1 MRPSFI
7 TSLVLVLAIVVPL
20 TAHCENTG
28 AASSAHSDASV
39 RTDIVL
45 RVADLPAADRARL
58 YERNDAI
65 EAALATGLPT
75 WRSFDPN
82 ETLSETLAELAKYG
96 VDVGDGALVNFD
108 HIETTM
114 PASRRAEVQALPY
127 VYLVRNPVGMT
138 ESCVAGQPCQSA
150 GSAQIGS
157 DVANA
162 AGIAGTGVKV
172 AIIDDGFRNLNNT
185 ILAGELPAIPAANTF
200 LVNNNGGPTP
210 NTVINPAPGS
220 NDALSI
226 TDFHGEHGT
235 AAAEVVHEV
244 APNASLYLYGL
255 RSATDGTVTIG
266 QIEKAIR
273 HAADTTGADVILV
286 PMSAVTTIRDPIGI
300 PSGGKNPFTD
310 DIDYATS
317 LGKTVVVSAGNE
329 AFTNFEQTFAPCTDC
344 TDAHRRHL
352 RRGDRT
358 TRATTPSTPRCSA
371 TRSTRS
377 RLSRSTNSL
386 MSRTSS

>member
-1 MRPSFI
+1 MTALRKHPSMKSI
-7 TSLVLVLAIVVPL
+7 AHASRTTRGSLVLGVVGAGAMLAAVLAIAEPARA
-20 TAHCENTG
+20 TADHQ
-28 AASSAHSDASV
+28 AAAATQADRV
-39 RTDIVL
+39 KTDIVL

-162 AGIAGTGVKV
+162 AGITGTGVKV

-185 ILAGELPAIPAANTF
+185 ILAGELPAIPDANTF
-200 LVNNNGGPTP
+200 LVNNN
-210 NTVINPAPGS
+210 V
-220 NDALSI
+220 
-226 TDFHGEHGT
+226 
-235 AAAEVVHEV
+235 
-244 APNASLYLYGL
+244 GL
-255 RSATDGTVTIG
+255 
-266 QIEKAIR
+266 E
-273 HAADTTGADVILV
+273 
-286 PMSAVTTIRDPIGI
+286 
-300 PSGGKNPFTD
+300 PSSPRRR
-310 DIDYATS
+310 
-317 LGKTVVVSAGNE
+317 AG
-329 AFTNFEQTFAPCTDC
+329 
-344 TDAHRRHL
+344 
-352 RRGDRT
+352 T
-358 TRATTPSTPRCSA
+358 TRSRSSTSTASTAPPPPRS
-371 TRSTRS
+371 STRS
-377 RLSRSTNSL
+377 LRAQRSISTASRARPTARSRSVR
-386 MSRTSS
+386 SRRRSSTPPRPPVRT